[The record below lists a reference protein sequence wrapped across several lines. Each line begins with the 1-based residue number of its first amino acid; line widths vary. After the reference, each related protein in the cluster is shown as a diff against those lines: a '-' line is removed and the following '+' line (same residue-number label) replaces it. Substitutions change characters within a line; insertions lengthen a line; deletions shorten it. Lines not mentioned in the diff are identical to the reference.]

1 MLGSKN
7 RGRRKG
13 VPLREGSVR
22 QARQEANL
30 SLGQIA
36 GDVVSRTAIHLI
48 EKGRSQPS
56 METLQLIAHQTR
68 KPIEFFLLNPEV
80 LPELAERRGHLREL
94 ERLTA
99 IRAFRKVTEVAPALL
114 KQKWSDEDAALV
126 HFYLGQAY
134 CRLVQPREALE
145 HLPMARNTF
154 ERLGDEWMAV
164 EALDWE
170 SSALGLTDDP
180 QAIPLALQSLDRCRK
195 LDPKPPQTEARILG
209 HIANMYVVAN
219 AWAKAIGTY
228 EAAVTASSG
237 VKDLLQLA
245 KMHHGLGVA
254 YQRMQQPAKA
264 RQHLDRALALYSI
277 ESDLSAVYRVEND
290 LGCLLL
296 RQGHLDSAEQ
306 HLRTALVGSA
316 ELQIDRRG
324 RGHMLASLGE
334 VCLRR
339 GQVQEARR
347 YLAEAWESAQ
357 ATSEQVVLVEVHAL
371 LGELEAQENHPEE
384 ADEQFES
391 AIRILDALEIPDRL
405 RDCHMKYAELLYA
418 RGDMASAALHWKS
431 AAEIGKLAS
440 FGIAAIADQSQKASG
455 GKGPAA

>member
-1 MLGSKN
+1 MLGSNN
-7 RGRRKG
+7 RGRRQG
-13 VPLREGSVR
+13 VPIREGSVR

-30 SLGQIA
+30 SLGQVA

-48 EKGRSQPS
+48 EKGRSRPS

-99 IRAFRKVTEVAPALL
+99 IRDFSKVINIAPPFLE
-114 KQKWSDEDAALV
+114 KKWGDEDTALV
-126 HFYLGQAY
+126 NFYLGQAY
-134 CRLVQPREALE
+134 CRLVLPREALQ
-145 HLPMARNTF
+145 HLPAARDAF
-154 ERLGDEWMAV
+154 ERMGDEWMAV
-164 EALDWE
+164 DALDWE
-170 SSALGLTDDP
+170 SSALGLVEDP
-180 QAIPLALQSLDRCRK
+180 RAIPLALQALERCRR
-195 LDPKPPQTEARILG
+195 LEPKPPQTEARILG

-219 AWAKAIGTY
+219 AWAQAIGTY
-228 EAAVTASSG
+228 EAAVTASNG

-245 KMHHGLGVA
+245 KVHHGLGMA

-296 RQGHLDSAEQ
+296 LQGHLDSAEQ
-306 HLRTALVGSA
+306 HFRTALTGST

-324 RGHMLASLGE
+324 RGYVLIGLGE

-339 GQVQEARR
+339 GQLQEARR
-347 YLAEAWESAQ
+347 YLSEAWESGT
-357 ATSEQVVLVEVHAL
+357 ATGEQVVLAEVHAL
-371 LGELEAQENHPEE
+371 LAELEERQSNPQS
-384 ADEQFES
+384 ADQYFES
-391 AIRILDALEIPDRL
+391 AIRILEGLEMPDRL
-405 RDCHMKYAELLYA
+405 RDSHMKYAESLYA
-418 RGDMASAALHWKS
+418 RGNIGPAALHWKS

-440 FGIAAIADQSQKASG
+440 LGLRQSREADGAAAEQRQA
-455 GKGPAA
+455 